1 MSLSHVILQELDFIT
16 FAFSLAH
23 LHTQRHTR
31 HLELKNQYNLPLN
44 ALCRFYIWVIC
55 WTAGHLLPAC
65 VFPSSSC
72 QALQKMVSFTFL
84 PVGLQCGCITQQN
97 IIQNFCERLCVS
109 RLLLW
114 KKGPLKI
121 TGKVRERTL
130 QWFGIPEQT
139 IKSSKQSPVC

>member
-1 MSLSHVILQELDFIT
+1 MPFLYLSHLLNCRTLTACLCVPKFFLSGIT
-16 FAFSLAH
+16 EDGFFH
-23 LHTQRHTR
+23 
-31 HLELKNQYNLPLN
+31 
-44 ALCRFYIWVIC
+44 I
-55 WTAGHLLPAC
+55 
-65 VFPSSSC
+65 
-72 QALQKMVSFTFL
+72 L

-114 KKGPLKI
+114 KKGTLKI

-139 IKSSKQSPVC
+139 IKSSKQSPDCWGEAVSGLWPYPFLIFSWLSKMFLRQVRYSF